1 MEDRI
6 GTDNDEKTGKIEL
19 INSFHENKI
28 LFDKYYIVITN
39 KNNQS
44 LSEILMFNF
53 HIKLNFMKFIFIVLK
68 WSKLHN

>member
-19 INSFHENKI
+19 INSFQENKI

-44 LSEILMFNF
+44 LSEILMFNV
-53 HIKLNFMKFIFIVLK
+53 HIKLNFM
-68 WSKLHN
+68 